1 MKLKMTYNGAD
12 YYMEFDRATAEAT
25 EKELGVSVSDLTAMR
40 ITVFPS
46 LFHGSLLKHHP
57 NMKQKTVDMLF
68 EKLAGKRELYAK
80 LVEMYVETIQ
90 TLLDEPA
97 EGEAVSWAEV

>member
-1 MKLKMTYNGAD
+1 MKLKMTYNGTD
-12 YYMEFDRATAEAT
+12 YYMEFDRATAETT
-25 EKELGVSVSDLTAMR
+25 EKELGVSIGDLTTTR

-57 NMKQKTVDMLF
+57 NIKPRTVDMLF
-68 EKLAGKRELYAK
+68 EKLSGKRELYAK
-80 LVEMYVETIQ
+80 LVGMYVDTVQ
-90 TLLDEPA
+90 TLLEDPA